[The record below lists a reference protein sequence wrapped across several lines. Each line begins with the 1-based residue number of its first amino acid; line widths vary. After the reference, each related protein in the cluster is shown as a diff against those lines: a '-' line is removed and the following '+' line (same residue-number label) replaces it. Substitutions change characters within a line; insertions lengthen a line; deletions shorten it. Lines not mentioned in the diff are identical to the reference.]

1 MSGNVKIPSIWDGT
15 GLSLVIILS
24 LLTIF
29 IILSLD
35 IGTVNLQDKF
45 FEPASAQGFN
55 NTRSGIQ
62 NETAESTTIPADRSL
77 MVKLLA
83 DNLENRLNKSA
94 AILEITGELPQ
105 VKNVSYASSISSELH
120 GIPKDL
126 DIAKRKVAHDILA
139 SDKDL
144 QLIFFLMPNG
154 DMYMEEPYSRQQNL
168 TGNNFAFREYYKGAI
183 STGDTYLGN
192 VVISASS
199 GLPQPYIAVPLY
211 SSSASD
217 NNGNRNNSNNNNNN
231 LTLLG
236 IWSGGLNLTV
246 FSETLQSLNLTN
258 GERIVYVD
266 QNGQKVAD
274 SNKQSSFR
282 TNQNESFANLQAFNN
297 ALQEQKPGSV
307 VEMINGIRM
316 LVFYEPVQFHSTTWA
331 VLLLSPYNF
340 VNDNI
345 IINSTAIQKT
355 TIAARER
362 RRRIKDWYVNMLLGS
377 GNYNESWFIFY

>member
-1 MSGNVKIPSIWDGT
+1 MK
-15 GLSLVIILS
+15 LVVFRRALVVTLS
-24 LLTIF
+24 LLTIS
-29 IILSLD
+29 IILLLD

-45 FEPASAQGFN
+45 FEPANAQGLN
-55 NTRSGIQ
+55 NITRSEIQ
-62 NETAESTTIPADRSL
+62 NGTAAESAMTTDRSL
-77 MVKLLA
+77 LVKLLA

-139 SDKDL
+139 TDKDL

-168 TGNNFAFREYYKGAI
+168 TGNNFAFRDYYKGAI
-183 STGDTYLGN
+183 NIGDTYLGN

-199 GLPQPYIAVPLY
+199 GLPQSNIAVPLY
-211 SSSASD
+211 SSSID
-217 NNGNRNNSNNNNNN
+217 NNGNKNNTNNM
-231 LTLLG
+231 TLLG
-236 IWSGGLNLTV
+236 IWSGGLNLTE
-246 FSETLQSLNLTN
+246 FSESLQSLNLTD

-274 SNKQSSFR
+274 SNKQLFR
-282 TNQNESFANLQAFNN
+282 TNQNESFANLQAFNV

-307 VEMINGIRM
+307 IETINGTRM
-316 LVFYEPVQFHSTTWA
+316 LVLYEPVQFPSTTWV
-331 VLLLSPYNF
+331 VLLLKP
-340 VNDNI
+340 
-345 IINSTAIQKT
+345 
-355 TIAARER
+355 
-362 RRRIKDWYVNMLLGS
+362 L
-377 GNYNESWFIFY
+377 

>member
-1 MSGNVKIPSIWDGT
+1 MTWYDNGM
-15 GLSLVIILS
+15 SLVITLC

-45 FEPASAQGFN
+45 FETASAQVFN
-55 NTRSGIQ
+55 NTGSGIQ
-62 NETAESTTIPADRSL
+62 NKTAESTIPADRSL
-77 MVKLLA
+77 LVKLLA

-105 VKNVSYASSISSELH
+105 VKNASYASSISSELH

-144 QLIFFLMPNG
+144 QVIFFLMPNG

-168 TGNNFAFREYYKGAI
+168 TGNNFAYRDYYKGAV

-192 VVISASS
+192 VVISTSS
-199 GLPQPYIAVPLY
+199 GLPQSNIAVPLY
-211 SSSASD
+211 SSAID
-217 NNGNRNNSNNNNNN
+217 NNGNRSNSNNM
-231 LTLLG
+231 TLLG
-236 IWSGGLNLTV
+236 LWSGGLNLTE
-246 FSETLQSLNLTN
+246 FSETLQSLNLTD

-274 SNKQSSFR
+274 SNKQLFR

-307 VEMINGIRM
+307 MEMINGTRM

-331 VLLLSPYNF
+331 VLLLKP
-340 VNDNI
+340 
-345 IINSTAIQKT
+345 
-355 TIAARER
+355 
-362 RRRIKDWYVNMLLGS
+362 L
-377 GNYNESWFIFY
+377 